1 MQKRNMTFLLGA
13 ESIVLIIVLVICLVH
28 PATKVKKQDSGR
40 QIVEENMVP
49 TTEKTDVGNE
59 IIKEE
64 AYTETRETFSESVE
78 AKLSEM
84 SVEEKVAQLFLV
96 TPEQLTGVG
105 QVVQSGNT
113 TKNAINEHPVAG
125 FIYSTPNF
133 YGMEQVQLML
143 SKVQEFSQERIGLPM
158 YIAVA
163 EEGGANNSPLASTVA
178 YNITLSAKE
187 LGDVGDAQ
195 KVIEERNNRA
205 EYLNAEGFNMIL
217 GPVADLTDEAATLG
231 DRTYSS
237 DASVVAEMIAADVA
251 TTQNAGI
258 ITAVEYFPFYS
269 GNNDATLDELN
280 NGCLLPYAKAIE
292 NGAKCITVAHSTA
305 VAITGTAEI
314 PCSMSE
320 GTAALLRGKMGYKG
334 VLMTDSL
341 SDERIT
347 NSYSSGDAAV
357 KAIQAGMD
365 LLNNPADFN
374 EAYTSVLNAVNDGTI
389 SSDRLDNAVGRILS
403 NKI

>member
-1 MQKRNMTFLLGA
+1 MQKRNMTLLLGA

-187 LGDVGDAQ
+187 LGDAGDAQ

-258 ITAVEYFPFYS
+258 ITAVEYFLF
-269 GNNDATLDELN
+269 D
-280 NGCLLPYAKAIE
+280 
-292 NGAKCITVAHSTA
+292 
-305 VAITGTAEI
+305 
-314 PCSMSE
+314 M
-320 GTAALLRGKMGYKG
+320 
-334 VLMTDSL
+334 
-341 SDERIT
+341 
-347 NSYSSGDAAV
+347 
-357 KAIQAGMD
+357 
-365 LLNNPADFN
+365 
-374 EAYTSVLNAVNDGTI
+374 
-389 SSDRLDNAVGRILS
+389 
-403 NKI
+403 